1 MTKHETHPIAK
12 KIGWKVEEDYPVEG
26 NNALYLTTI
35 QGGYLLK
42 GETPNQCYR
51 RLAKTAAAYHNNED
65 GLEERF
71 FNLFS
76 KLWLIP
82 STPVCANFGTDRGLP
97 ISCFSGYVD
106 DDMYELNRKC
116 TEMSMLS
123 KAGGGT
129 AYDFSG
135 IRPIGT
141 PIKNGENGKSDG
153 IIPFIK
159 GFDSWILASKQ
170 GSLRRGAVAIYL
182 NAEHDEYLE
191 FLEVR
196 EPKGEVQRQS
206 HNIHQGA
213 IFTDE
218 FMQKVVDKNGK
229 EREIWLA
236 TLKKRVKTGEPYT
249 MFIDNANK
257 VVPEW
262 WNKHSLK
269 IRHSNLCSEIFLPTD
284 KDHSLVCCLSSLN
297 LSKYDEWKDT
307 EAVFLSTLF
316 LDSVISEFLEKA
328 AQIKGIED
336 TVRFAE
342 KSRALGLGT
351 LGWHSYLQSKMI
363 PFAGLQARSLTKL
376 VFGQIRKQAD
386 EATLWMGSKYGEPE
400 WCAGSGRRNL
410 TLLAIAPNR
419 SSSKLAG
426 GVSQGVEPLA
436 ANIYVD
442 DDSKGVHIRRNT
454 YLEDLLISKG
464 KNIPEV
470 WDAISEDKGSVQNVR
485 CMTKD
490 EKEVFLTFKEINQL
504 ELVRQAA
511 VRQEYLDQGQSINL
525 AFFQDAPA
533 KWINQVH
540 IEAWK
545 LGLKSLY
552 YLRSESNLRADSKL
566 QRDLYSECIACEA

>member
-1 MTKHETHPIAK
+1 MAQIETHPIAK
-12 KIGWKVEEDYPVEG
+12 KMGWKVGEDYPVDG

-35 QGGYLLK
+35 QGGYLLP
-42 GETPNQCYR
+42 GETPNECYH
-51 RLAKTAAAYHNNED
+51 RLANTAARYHNDETLAPKF
-65 GLEERF
+65 LEIVS
-71 FNLFS
+71 N
-76 KLWLIP
+76 LWLIP

-106 DDMYELNRKC
+106 DDMYELNRKS

-135 IRPIGT
+135 IRPIGS
-141 PIKNGENGKSDG
+141 PIRNGENGKSDG

-159 GFDSWILASKQ
+159 GYDSWILASKQ

-182 NAEHDEYLE
+182 NAEHEEFPE

-196 EPKGEVQRQS
+196 EPKGEVQRQC

-229 EREIWLA
+229 ERELWLN

-262 WNKHSLK
+262 WKNNDLK
-269 IRHSNLCSEIFLPTD
+269 IHHSNLCSEIFLPTD
-284 KDHSLVCCLSSLN
+284 KDHTLVCCLSSLN
-297 LSKYDEWKDT
+297 LAKYDEWKDT
-307 EAVFLSTLF
+307 ETVYLSTLF
-316 LDSVISEFLEKA
+316 LDAVISEFLEKA
-328 AQIKGIED
+328 QSIKGIED

-363 PFAGLQARSLTKL
+363 PFAGLEARSLTRII
-376 VFGQIRKQAD
+376 FGDIRNKAEQ
-386 EATLWMGSKYGEPE
+386 ATLDMGAKYGEPE
-400 WCAGSGRRNL
+400 WCAGTGRRNL
-410 TLLAIAPNR
+410 TLMAIAPNR

-442 DDSKGVHIRRNT
+442 DDAKGVHIRRNP
-454 YLEDLLISKG
+454 YLEALLISKDR
-464 KNIPEV
+464 NIPEV
-470 WDAISEDKGSVQNVR
+470 WDTISEDKGSVQNIR
-485 CMTKD
+485 SLTKE

-504 ELVRQAA
+504 ELVRQAG
-511 VRQEYLDQGQSINL
+511 VRQEYIDQGQSINL

-552 YLRSESNLRADSKL
+552 YLRSESVLRADSKM
-566 QRDLYSECIACEA
+566 QRDLYSECLACEG